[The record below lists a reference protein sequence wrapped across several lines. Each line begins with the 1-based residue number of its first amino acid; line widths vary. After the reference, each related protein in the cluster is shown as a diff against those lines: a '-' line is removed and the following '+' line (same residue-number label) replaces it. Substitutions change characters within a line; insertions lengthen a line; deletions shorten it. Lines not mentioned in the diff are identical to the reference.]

1 MRRNVSTRLSGPALR
16 TRVSYQRKFSLLF
29 GNGPATNHGFPHFWR
44 YGAPE
49 RIRTSGLCLRRAAL
63 YPAELR
69 VLDRPRPPGSTRL
82 AKAAEPRP
90 SERARCRNHTPG
102 RPHDWK
108 QPESGKGVEV

>member
-16 TRVSYQRKFSLLF
+16 TRASYQRKFSLLF

-69 VLDRPRPPGSTRL
+69 VLDRPRPPGR
-82 AKAAEPRP
+82 
-90 SERARCRNHTPG
+90 SEEHTSELQSLMRSSYAVFCSKKNKTPLI
-102 RPHDWK
+102 K
-108 QPESGKGVEV
+108 